1 MMEKK
6 KASAKAAD
14 PRTLFVKF
22 HPPSAVIT
30 RQHLSDHFSNYG
42 PINRASVIRQ
52 KQSKQNYEQE
62 EDGDEK
68 PNLDR
73 GSRGFGFVRFVHE
86 DDAKAAAEAIAKKS
100 GGKKSGEVMVVD
112 GVKYKLHAERAVDAT
127 TSSLKK
133 EKEEVV
139 EEDASAADTSSSKMD
154 PAAFKA
160 EAKRKRTSR
169 VIIRNLSFYANEKHI
184 KSTMESTFGAVAEVN
199 LPLVPSLPN
208 EAQNNKKSNVPRHRG
223 FAFVTFASA
232 ASAKKAV
239 EKGSEVKIK
248 NRLVAIDF
256 SVSKQEHQKMMKEAD
271 KKDESDSD
279 SSSSDSEDDDEEDKD
294 DAGSD
299 GNSESSGSE
308 SEEGSDSED
317 ESDED
322 ESGEEDES
330 KATKE
335 KATPKFD
342 ANEAQ
347 RTLFLRNIPFD
358 ATRHDVFELFREF
371 GRIQA
376 VYLVKDPKSGVFRGT
391 AFVRFENEKGT
402 TAALE
407 ASGGGSNDQNDTF
420 VSSKNIA
427 AGLGQN
433 GSMSS
438 LTLKGRPILVD
449 LAVDRTTASSL
460 AVQRDEDGKPIKK
473 MIGKDRRNLYL
484 KNEGRVSSSADGS
497 SAASAGA
504 KHGGVWEDLPPADR
518 AKRERAFADK
528 STKLRSPLFFINP
541 TRISIRNLGK
551 HVNEAALKKLAFRAL
566 QTGLEQKLV
575 TPKDAVA
582 HWRAKGD
589 LAHSE
594 VMRRATDMNLV
605 VPPVDEKNMKLSI
618 PSVFVDR
625 AVSDGQ
631 KAIDAPSKGFGF
643 VEFTHHIHALAALRQ
658 LNNNP
663 AYSAEFA
670 AGGKKAAEMQKR
682 GKKAKKMKSD
692 GKDGAEFLGEDGKVY
707 LPRLIVEFAVEN
719 KVKARQQAEK
729 VAQKEANKIK
739 QKIEKRERGS
749 KEKSKTQ
756 KGRGALQREK
766 KRARK
771 EETANKAK
779 NEISQEVGKVEE
791 VPEEKPSKKQK
802 MLKPPK
808 KQKRDK
814 DGLDDLINEYKSSF
828 TKGMTNTAVG
838 DEQTN
843 SATANDRSS
852 VAKKRWFE

>member
-52 KQSKQNYEQE
+52 TKSKSQSYEQE
-62 EDGDEK
+62 DDGDEK

-112 GVKYKLHAERAVDAT
+112 GVKYRLHAERAVDAA
-127 TSSLKK
+127 TSSSKK

-139 EEDASAADTSSSKMD
+139 EEDASTADASSKMD
-154 PAAFKA
+154 QATYKA
-160 EAKRKRTSR
+160 ETKRKRTSR

-184 KSTMESTFGAVAEVN
+184 KSTMESSFGPVAEVN

-223 FAFVTFASA
+223 FAFVTFSSAS
-232 ASAKKAV
+232 SAKKAV

-271 KKDESDSD
+271 KKEESDSD
-279 SSSSDSEDDDEEDKD
+279 STSSDSEDEEDKD
-294 DAGSD
+294 GAGSD
-299 GNSESSGSE
+299 KNSDSESSGSE
-308 SEEGSDSED
+308 SEEEGSGSEDESGED
-317 ESDED
+317 ESDE
-322 ESGEEDES
+322 EGES
-330 KATKE
+330 KTAKE
-335 KATPKFD
+335 KAEAPKFD

-358 ATRHDVFELFREF
+358 ATRHDIFELFREF

-391 AFVRFENEKGT
+391 AFVRFEHEKGAV
-402 TAALE
+402 AALE
-407 ASGGGSNDQNDTF
+407 LSGGSNKDQNDTTF

-427 AGLGQN
+427 VGLGQDA
-433 GSMSS
+433 SMNSF
-438 LTLKGRPILVD
+438 TLNGRPILMD

-473 MIGKDRRNLYL
+473 MVGKDRRNLYL
-484 KNEGRVSSSADGS
+484 KNEGRVSSSADGAG
-497 SAASAGA
+497 AASAGA

-518 AKRERAFADK
+518 SKRERAFADK

-582 HWRAKGD
+582 HWRAAGD

-594 VMRRATDMNLV
+594 VMRRATDINLA
-605 VPPVDEKNMKLSI
+605 VPPVDEKNVKLSI

-625 AVSDGQ
+625 AVTEGQ
-631 KAIDAPSKGFGF
+631 KAADAPSKGFGF
-643 VEFTHHIHALAALRQ
+643 VEFTHHAHALAALRQ

-663 AYSAEFA
+663 AYSAEYA
-670 AGGKKAAEMQKR
+670 AGGKKAGEMQKR
-682 GKKAKKMKSD
+682 GKKSKKVKTD
-692 GKDGAEFLGEDGKVY
+692 GKEGAEFLGEDGRVY
-707 LPRLIVEFAVEN
+707 LPRLIVEFAV
-719 KVKARQQAEK
+719 R
-729 VAQKEANKIK
+729 
-739 QKIEKRERGS
+739 
-749 KEKSKTQ
+749 
-756 KGRGALQREK
+756 
-766 KRARK
+766 
-771 EETANKAK
+771 
-779 NEISQEVGKVEE
+779 ISTCPLEVLFCL
-791 VPEEKPSKKQK
+791 PS
-802 MLKPPK
+802 
-808 KQKRDK
+808 
-814 DGLDDLINEYKSSF
+814 S
-828 TKGMTNTAVG
+828 
-838 DEQTN
+838 
-843 SATANDRSS
+843 
-852 VAKKRWFE
+852 